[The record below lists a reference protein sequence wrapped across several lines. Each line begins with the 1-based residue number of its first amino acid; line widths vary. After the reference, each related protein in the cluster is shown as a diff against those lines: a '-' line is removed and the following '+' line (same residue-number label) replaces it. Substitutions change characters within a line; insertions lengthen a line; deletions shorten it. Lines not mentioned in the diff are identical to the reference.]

1 MQSYLIHRVEP
12 RYPDIA
18 RVARV
23 EGAVLIRAVISTDGR
38 IEQAQVVNGSPLL
51 SGAALDAIK
60 QWRYRPYFLNDKP
73 VEVETEITV
82 NFYLTR

>member
-23 EGAVLIRAVISTDGR
+23 EGAVLIRAVISADGR